1 MPRYSALY
9 AIAVLISTLFPSVN
23 AQAHSLHVFAM
34 GTGDV
39 IDGYA
44 YFGGGARPHAAEIQ
58 LLDDAGRVIFAGK
71 TDDQGEFKLRVSHR
85 QDYVIEANSGDGHI
99 ASFKINGDEL
109 SDQLPS
115 GNDRINIQ
123 VNPIDTASST
133 QSGKPQQSSTTIAN
147 NGSGTTVTLSRNE
160 LDDLINAAVSRH
172 VRPLR
177 EQLVAYE
184 DKVRFSD
191 LLGGIGVIVG
201 IFGAL
206 AWFKAGK
213 SHSRQQ
219 NKKS

>member
-1 MPRYSALY
+1 MPRFPALY
-9 AIAVLISTLFPSVN
+9 AIAVLIGTLFIFVN

-34 GTGDV
+34 GNGDV

-44 YFGGGARPHAAEIQ
+44 YFGGGARPHDAEIQ
-58 LLDDAGRVIFAGK
+58 LLDDTGRVIFAGK

-109 SDQLPS
+109 SVQLPS
-115 GNDRINIQ
+115 GSEDINIYVSQ
-123 VNPIDTASST
+123 IDTASSF
-133 QSGKPQQSSTTIAN
+133 QSGPPPSSSTTVATAT
-147 NGSGTTVTLSRNE
+147 SDAMVTLSRDE
-160 LDDLINAAVSRH
+160 LDNLIDAAVSRH

-191 LLGGIGVIVG
+191 LLGGIGVIIG
-201 IFGAL
+201 IFGAF
-206 AWFKAGK
+206 AWFRAGQ
-213 SHSRQQ
+213 SRPDQQ
-219 NKKS
+219 NEKT